1 MRLSTEA
8 VLSAIEHPN
17 GDVRALAVGYFTCA
31 FSQDPRVM
39 PAVIRSIEKYGWDS
53 LEEHIRSTS
62 NLTQTEETVRW
73 LLDQYSA
80 SVGNELR
87 QSDLACVLI
96 HVSGTELRK
105 FEREITD
112 SREFDVE
119 LADGLLDSIRLAQ
132 LPPEE
137 LWKQLVAECGP
148 LLAETAVP
156 AKAEPAIATDSPES
170 EADSDKPLDEED
182 LDDAL
187 DELEEDIEDEILDSP
202 DHDHL
207 NRVAKALA
215 TFPEFVEGRVRD
227 VLRATAAPDSTSW
240 EMPEYAARVAREARI
255 TSVIPELFSLLETD
269 SEYLAE
275 EVQDALSAIGSDTTI
290 DLLREKWLNSRI
302 DFRLATLCI
311 IEATHTD
318 HSVEVTLVLAEQ
330 EDDPFVQ
337 ASMLTL
343 ALRHFDTRAIDPF
356 RRHVLTTPMSLKPG
370 SRRHLLLTVCE
381 LMNET
386 FPEQIAWQQ
395 LVEGTRAKAAK
406 LEADQIEA
414 ALKLRPAP
422 VVKASQ
428 PVRSGE
434 QKVGRNDPCPCGS
447 GKKFKK
453 CCGVKK

>member
-17 GDVRALAVGYFTCA
+17 GDVRALAVSYFTCA
-31 FSQDPRVM
+31 YSQDPRVM

-53 LEEHIRSTS
+53 LEDHIRSTS

-73 LLDQYSA
+73 LLDQYTESTKDD
-80 SVGNELR
+80 LR
-87 QSDLACVLI
+87 RSDLACVLA
-96 HVSGTELRK
+96 HVPGTVLRK

-112 SREFDVE
+112 SRDLEVN
-119 LADGLLDSIRLAQ
+119 LVAAMLDSIALAA

-137 LWKQLVAECGP
+137 LWKQLVADCGP

-156 AKAEPAIATDSPES
+156 SKAEPAAASDSPES
-170 EADSDKPLDEED
+170 EADSLDQED
-182 LDDAL
+182 LDEALGELVEDDEDAL
-187 DELEEDIEDEILDSP
+187 LDSP

-207 NRVAKALA
+207 NRVARTLA
-215 TFPEFVEGRVRD
+215 AFPEFVEDRVRD
-227 VLRATAAPDSTSW
+227 VLRAAATPDSTSW

-255 TSVIPELFSLLETD
+255 TSVVPALFSLLQTD
-269 SEYLAE
+269 SDFLAE

-290 DLLREKWLNSRI
+290 DLIREKWAESKI
-302 DFRLATLCI
+302 DFHLSALCVM
-311 IEATHTD
+311 EATHTD
-318 HSVEVTLVLAEQ
+318 HSVEVALALAEQ

-337 ASMLTL
+337 AALLTL

-356 RRHVLTTPMSLKPG
+356 RKHALTTPMTMEPG

-386 FPEQIAWQQ
+386 FPEQIAWQNQ
-395 LVEGTRAKAAK
+395 IEGKRARAAK
-406 LEADQIEA
+406 VESDQIEA
-414 ALKLRPAP
+414 ALKPKPVP
-422 VVKASQ
+422 VVTTSQ

-434 QKVGRNDPCPCGS
+434 QKAGRNDPCPCGS

-453 CCGVKK
+453 CCGAKK